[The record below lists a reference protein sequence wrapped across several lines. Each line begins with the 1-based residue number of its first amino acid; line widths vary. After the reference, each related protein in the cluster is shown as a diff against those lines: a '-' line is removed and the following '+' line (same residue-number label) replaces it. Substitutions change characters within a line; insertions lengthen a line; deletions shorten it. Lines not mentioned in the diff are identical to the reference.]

1 MRTTTSKGGGIMK
14 IVTTLVLVAVAA
26 LVHGFGTG
34 SAFAEEKCAGLA
46 GAKAMVTVIDQF
58 LHFADARQ
66 KDLGL
71 TDEHIQKLRAIG
83 LALQKDAIK
92 GEADVQLAWLDL
104 QTLLHGEKHDLAAI
118 EAKLKQIAGI
128 RTGIEL
134 AAIKARLEATSM
146 LSPENREQVRLW
158 WRQAREKEAG
168 KSRRLEGHDSET
180 ATKPAEETG
189 SQTRRP

>member
-1 MRTTTSKGGGIMK
+1 MNFARSFLL
-14 IVTTLVLVAVAA
+14 IVLAGL
-26 LVHGFGTG
+26 LHSLGTG

-92 GEADVQLAWLDL
+92 GAADVQLAWLDL
-104 QTLLHGEKHDLAAI
+104 QTLLHGEKPDLAAV
-118 EAKLKQIAGI
+118 EAKLKQIESV

-134 AAIKARLEATSM
+134 AAIKARVE
-146 LSPENREQVRLW
+146 PVRHC
-158 WRQAREKEAG
+158 R
-168 KSRRLEGHDSET
+168 S
-180 ATKPAEETG
+180 
-189 SQTRRP
+189 